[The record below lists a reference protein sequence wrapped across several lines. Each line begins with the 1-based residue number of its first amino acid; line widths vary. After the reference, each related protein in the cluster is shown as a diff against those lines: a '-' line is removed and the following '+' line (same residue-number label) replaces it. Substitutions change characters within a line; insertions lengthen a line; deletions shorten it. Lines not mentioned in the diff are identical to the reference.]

1 MQVALL
7 DPDGAL
13 ADGANSQSLRW
24 RMVPWSEEWK
34 GGAGMAIELQ
44 EQVNGIWTA
53 PCARIIDRAGLKH
66 LPIGDDGFGRAAAG
80 PVPVDKTA
88 LIVDVLDSGYTST
101 LFCCPRRF
109 SKTLN
114 MTVMKD
120 FFEAA
125 PAGLADLALFEG
137 TEVWGMGGA
146 SYREHFAA

>member
-44 EQVNGIWTA
+44 EQVNGIWTS
-53 PCARIIDRAGLKH
+53 PGARIIDRTGLKR
-66 LPIGDDGFGRAAAG
+66 LPIGDDSFGRAAAG
-80 PVPVDKTA
+80 PVLVDKAA
-88 LIVDVLDSGYTST
+88 LIVDFLDSGYTST

-109 SKTLN
+109 ELPPISWTR
-114 MTVMKD
+114 
-120 FFEAA
+120 E
-125 PAGLADLALFEG
+125 
-137 TEVWGMGGA
+137 MGGFLYA
-146 SYREHFAA
+146 C